1 MKGMATLKEA
11 VLEDSPKLLPVL
23 SGQVISTT
31 LGVNLTPNDLQE
43 KKNDKRQEA
52 RKLPLQLSS

>member
-31 LGVNLTPNDLQE
+31 FGVNLTPNDLQE
-43 KKNDKRQEA
+43 KKKR
-52 RKLPLQLSS
+52 